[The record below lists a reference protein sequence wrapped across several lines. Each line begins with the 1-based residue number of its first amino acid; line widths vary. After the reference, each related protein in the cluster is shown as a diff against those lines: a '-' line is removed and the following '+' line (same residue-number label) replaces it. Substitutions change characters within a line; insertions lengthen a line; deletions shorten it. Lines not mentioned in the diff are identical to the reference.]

1 MKTKVISA
9 FDANNDRICK
19 GDLFT
24 VCGLQVI
31 IKSPEAVEVAKRAYR
46 DNLQYATEDWIDEQ
60 VSKLYAGVS
69 LAYDSQHT
77 SQSGIISID
86 HDSIDAI
93 RAALELE
100 FGNPETSNISIEYL
114 GYNEALNDHW
124 AVWSLE
130 VEVDEDND
138 IVSWVEY

>member
-1 MKTKVISA
+1 METKVISA
-9 FDANNDRICK
+9 FDANNGFCS

-24 VCGLQVI
+24 DCGLQVI
-31 IKSPEAVEVAKRAYR
+31 IKSPEAVEVAKVAYR

-60 VSKLYAGVS
+60 VSKLYVGVS

-100 FGNPETSNISIEYL
+100 FGKPETANAPIEYL
-114 GYNEALNDHW
+114 GYDEAHNDHW

-130 VEVDEDND
+130 VEVNDDND
-138 IVSWVEY
+138 IISWVEY

>member
-1 MKTKVISA
+1 MEKKTISA
-9 FDANNDRICK
+9 FDANNGFCS

-24 VCGLQVI
+24 ACGLQVI
-31 IKSPEAVEVAKRAYR
+31 IKSPEAVEVAKVAYR

-60 VSKLYAGVS
+60 VSKLHEGVS

-93 RAALELE
+93 RASLELE
-100 FGNPETSNISIEYL
+100 FGKPETANSPIEYL
-114 GYNEALNDHW
+114 DYNEALNDHW